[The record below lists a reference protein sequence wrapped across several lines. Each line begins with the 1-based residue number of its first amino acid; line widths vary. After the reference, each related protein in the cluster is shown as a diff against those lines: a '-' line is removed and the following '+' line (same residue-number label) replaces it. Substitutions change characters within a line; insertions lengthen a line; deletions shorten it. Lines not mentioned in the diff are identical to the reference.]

1 MKGWSADF
9 VNDPNND
16 FDIVVDISYE
26 DTIVAIIRQGKDG
39 LEIHWYNN
47 ENLVIPVDW
56 FVKLLV
62 DVKDNLE

>member
-26 DTIVAIIRQGKDG
+26 DKIVAIIRQGNDG

-47 ENLVIPVDW
+47 EKLVIPVDW
-56 FVKLLV
+56 FVKLLL
-62 DVKDNLE
+62 DVKDNLK